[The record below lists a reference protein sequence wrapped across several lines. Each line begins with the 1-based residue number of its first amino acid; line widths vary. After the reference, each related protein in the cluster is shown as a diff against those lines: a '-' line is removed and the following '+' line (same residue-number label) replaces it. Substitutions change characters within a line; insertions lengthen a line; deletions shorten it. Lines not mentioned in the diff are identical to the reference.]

1 MGNSSS
7 NQTQNPNN
15 IEISRDEYKKYQQ
28 YLIEKQKRENT
39 TKQNTAKQNN
49 SINKKNMNM
58 NMNRSPNMQEQFNKL
73 EYNNNQPSNI
83 KSSQYDLDKN
93 QYNYH
98 QKGKNIINNKISDYQ
113 LNSNTALRSQFIPVI
128 AAESNNRKD
137 EANINN
143 DLYQEEINKRS
154 YNSVKTND
162 TYLPR
167 LNSYMNN
174 QKDNVSEFEHKI
186 KELDRDRKVD
196 NVAQFYENIESE
208 HNTNYKEPNNNENN
222 LFDYEIDYSIL
233 DPFNILKKKNLPLE
247 QLKLAYKKL
256 SLVHH
261 PDKGGDINEF
271 KKLINAYN
279 YIDKVIKTRQEDKSH
294 LELKNSYNENINNEN
309 GNGKVN
315 EYLKEISS
323 KDKFNIN
330 RFNEVFSESKLEN
343 PQDRGYSNIM
353 TESSKN
359 REDIEIDNNI
369 GKFTKKNFAD
379 NFENNKKNKTS
390 NYVVKYTPPEPVNM
404 GKLFY
409 SELGEDNINNFSSKT
424 ESMNL
429 TDYKEAHVDNFM
441 IDPNKI
447 NYKKYKNIE
456 DLEKDREVLK
466 MSEDQMKAIEENDEL
481 QKKYEWNRI
490 NNLRQKD
497 NEISKQFERTNKL
510 YLQN

>member
-7 NQTQNPNN
+7 NQIQDTNN
-15 IEISRDEYKKYQQ
+15 IEISKDEYKKYQQ
-28 YLIEKQKRENT
+28 YLLEKQKKE
-39 TKQNTAKQNN
+39 NTAKQNN
-49 SINKKNMNM
+49 SIKRSMAQANEKKINK
-58 NMNRSPNMQEQFNKL
+58 SANMQEEFNKQAY
-73 EYNNNQPSNI
+73 YNNQTSNI
-83 KSSQYDLDKN
+83 NHYDFDKN
-93 QYNYH
+93 QFNYQ
-98 QKGKNIINNKISDYQ
+98 QKGKYIINNKINDYQ
-113 LNSNTALRSQFIPVI
+113 LNSNTALRKQFIQTGMSP
-128 AAESNNRKD
+128 AESNNRKD
-137 EANINN
+137 ETNINN
-143 DLYQEEINKRS
+143 DLYHEEINKRS
-154 YNSVKTND
+154 YNSIRTND

-167 LNSYMNN
+167 LDSYINN
-174 QKDNVSEFEHKI
+174 QKDNVNEFEKKI
-186 KELDRDRKVD
+186 KELDRGRKIE
-196 NVAQFYENIESE
+196 NVTQYYENIESSDN
-208 HNTNYKEPNNNENN
+208 HNYREPNVNN
-222 LFDYEIDYSIL
+222 LSEYEIDYFIL

-247 QLKLAYKKL
+247 QLKIAYKKL
-256 SLVHH
+256 SLAHH

-279 YIDKVIKTRQEDKSH
+279 YIEKVIKIRQEDKSH
-294 LELKNSYNENINNEN
+294 LELKNSYNETMNNEK
-309 GNGKVN
+309 GKIN
-315 EYLKEISS
+315 ESLKDISS

-330 RFNEVFSESKLEN
+330 RFNKVFNESKLEN
-343 PQDRGYSNIM
+343 PHDRGYSNIM

-379 NFENNKKNKTS
+379 NFENNKKNRTS
-390 NYVVKYTPPEPVNM
+390 NYVVKYTPPEPVNI

-429 TDYKEAHVDNFM
+429 TDYKEAHIDNFM
-441 IDPNKI
+441 LDPNKI

-456 DLEKDREVLK
+456 DLEKDREILK
-466 MSEDQMKAIEENDEL
+466 MSEDQMKAIEENDEV